1 MESDVRKVVAIILV
15 VLITGILGL
24 NQLLGYMAPN
34 NFDPQSYLSK
44 RSLYEVEIKRDVWG
58 VPHIEGPRDRDVA
71 FGFAYAQ
78 AEDHYSIIEDA
89 MRVYRGHQSAHA
101 GYESLPLDYLIQLLE
116 IRRDVDEKYD
126 LELSEEIKSVLV
138 GFVDG
143 LNYWA
148 AQNSNEVDK
157 SLYPITSKDLV
168 ASFSIQHL
176 LFYGFQKPVS
186 KLFEDSRQQQVSVD
200 SLETAWQVP
209 MTDPLPTGSNAY
221 AVSPK
226 RSSDGSTRLLINS
239 HQPLTGP
246 VAWYEAHLKS
256 EEGWHV
262 MGGAFPGSPLITV
275 GANKHVAWAAT
286 VNQPDLVD
294 IYVLEINP
302 DNENQYRL
310 DGVWKNLVIKEASIR
325 VKLIGNFYWTISQDL
340 FYSDHGPVIRQEH
353 GDYAIRYAG
362 RGEIRQAE
370 QWYEMSRA
378 NSLEKWSKAME
389 MLAISSF
396 NFVAADEKG
405 NIGFVH
411 NSQSPIRKEG
421 FDWSQ
426 YLPGDRSDLIWKDYL
441 AYTKLPQIVN
451 PSSGYLLSTNQS
463 PFQVT
468 APGDNLSRSDYSE
481 TFGFPKRMTNRA
493 TRGLELF
500 EKNDSLDQE
509 EFRSIKFDGTYSL
522 NSRAIKYLDGLY
534 EIEYPKDSVYARA
547 QQTLKSWNLGTNID
561 NKLAALGVCTISEE
575 WIAEQARRDPP
586 FVKSEFE
593 KCVDL
598 MMEKFERIDVPWGE
612 VNRLVRGERQLA
624 IDGGPDVLRA
634 IYGRGLEEDGYLTAL
649 GGDGL
654 IIFVSWDKNGKQS
667 IESIHQFGSATL
679 DEQSPHYFDQMEN
692 FASHKMKP
700 TFFNTKELDANLERS
715 YVP

>member
-1 MESDVRKVVAIILV
+1 MKKVAVILSIALV
-15 VLITGILGL
+15 IGVFGAH
-24 NQLLGYMAPN
+24 QLLGYIEPN
-34 NFDPQSYLSK
+34 GFDSSSYLDK
-44 RSLYEVEIKRDVWG
+44 RSLYELEIKRDVWG

-89 MRVYRGHQSAHA
+89 MRIYRGHQSAHV
-101 GYESLPLDYLIQLLE
+101 GFESLPLDYLIQLLE
-116 IRRDVDEKYD
+116 IRKHVDTKYD
-126 LELSEEIKSVLV
+126 SDLSDEIKAVLV
-138 GFVDG
+138 GFADG

-148 AQNSNEVDK
+148 AKNPSKVSK
-157 SLYPITSKDLV
+157 GLYPITSKDLV

-186 KLFEDSRQQQVSVD
+186 ALFEDSRQRQVSVD
-200 SLETAWQVP
+200 SLETAWQPLVD
-209 MTDPLPTGSNAY
+209 DPLPTGSNAF
-221 AVSPK
+221 AISPQ
-226 RSSDGSTRLLINS
+226 RSSDGSTRILINS

-262 MGGAFPGSPLITV
+262 MGGAFPGSPVITV
-275 GANKHVAWAAT
+275 GTNEHVAWAAT

-302 DNENQYRL
+302 DNKNQYRL
-310 DGVWKNLVIKEASIR
+310 DGSWEDFVIKEARIR
-325 VKLIGNFYWTISQDL
+325 VKLMGNFYWTISQDL
-340 FYSDHGPVIRQEH
+340 YYSEHGPVVRQEH

-362 RGEIRQAE
+362 KGEIRQAE
-370 QWYEMSRA
+370 QWYEMSKA
-378 NSLEKWSKAME
+378 HSLEEWNKAME
-389 MLAISSF
+389 KLAISSF
-396 NFVAADEKG
+396 NFIAADDTG

-411 NSQSPIRKEG
+411 NSQSPMRKQG
-421 FDWSQ
+421 LDWSQ
-426 YLPGDRSDLIWKDYL
+426 YLPGDRSDLIWNEYL
-441 AYTKLPQIVN
+441 PYKKLPQIVN

-463 PFQVT
+463 PFHVT
-468 APGDNLSRSDYSE
+468 SPQDNLLRSNYAES
-481 TFGFPKRMTNRA
+481 FGFPKRMTNRA

-500 EKNDSLDQE
+500 ENMGLLDE
-509 EFRSIKFDGTYSL
+509 DGFKSIKFDTAYSA
-522 NSRAIKYLDGLY
+522 NSRAMKYLDGLY
-534 EIEYPKDSVYARA
+534 EIEFPKDSVYINA
-547 QQTLKSWNLGTNID
+547 QQMLKAWNLQTDID

-575 WIAEQARRDPP
+575 WIAEQARKNPP
-586 FVKSEFE
+586 PVEGEFK

-598 MMEKFERIDVPWGE
+598 MLKKFERIDVPWGD
-612 VNRLVRGERQLA
+612 VNRLVRGEKHIA
-624 IDGGPDVLRA
+624 INGGPDVMRA

-654 IIFVSWDKNGKQS
+654 FIFVSWDKDGKQS

-679 DEQSPHYFDQMEN
+679 DKESPHFDDQMDN
-692 FASHKMKP
+692 FVKHKMKP
-700 TFFNTKELDANLERS
+700 VFFESDDLNANLESR